1 MFIYTKR
8 GGNTMSLEQKKLA
21 MQMLILLN
29 VIVIFFSMGDIG
41 TLFWLTVSFVILNV
55 ASFKLSEEL
64 KVKEDEDKEYIK
76 GVRKRQ
82 RDFLQGLNEIEE
94 E

>member
-1 MFIYTKR
+1 
-8 GGNTMSLEQKKLA
+8 MSLEQKKLA

>member
-55 ASFKLSEEL
+55 TSFKLSEEL

-94 E
+94 

>member
-55 ASFKLSEEL
+55 TSFKLSEEL

>member
-1 MFIYTKR
+1 
-8 GGNTMSLEQKKLA
+8 MSLDQKKLA

-29 VIVIFFSMGDIG
+29 VIVIFFSRGDMG

-55 ASFKLSEEL
+55 TSFKLSEEL

-94 E
+94 

>member
-1 MFIYTKR
+1 
-8 GGNTMSLEQKKLA
+8 MSLEQKKLA

-55 ASFKLSEEL
+55 TSFKLSEEL

>member
-1 MFIYTKR
+1 
-8 GGNTMSLEQKKLA
+8 MSLDQKKLA

-55 ASFKLSEEL
+55 TSFKLSEEL

>member
-29 VIVIFFSMGDIG
+29 VIVIFFSRGDIG

>member
-1 MFIYTKR
+1 
-8 GGNTMSLEQKKLA
+8 MSLEQKKLA

-55 ASFKLSEEL
+55 TSFKLSEEL
-64 KVKEDEDKEYIK
+64 KVKEEEDKEYIK

>member
-55 ASFKLSEEL
+55 ASFKLTEEI

>member
-1 MFIYTKR
+1 
-8 GGNTMSLEQKKLA
+8 MSLDQKKLA

-29 VIVIFFSMGDIG
+29 VIVIFFSRGDMG

-55 ASFKLSEEL
+55 ASFKLTEEI
-64 KVKEDEDKEYIK
+64 KVKEEEDKEYIK

-94 E
+94 